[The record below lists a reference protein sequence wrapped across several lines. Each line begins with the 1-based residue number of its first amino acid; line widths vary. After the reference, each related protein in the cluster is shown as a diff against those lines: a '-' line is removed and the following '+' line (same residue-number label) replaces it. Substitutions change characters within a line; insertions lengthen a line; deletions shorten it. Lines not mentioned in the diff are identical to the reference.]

1 MKKIIIM
8 LLLTTISLALT
19 SCSED
24 VGRDVVGETTY
35 IVETTNVAL
44 GGQSEAMRDF
54 YALARDKNADL
65 ASLATYVKYNIGGL
79 PKDEAD
85 EMILVFEAIQVKM
98 LPSIQERFDSIEMQV
113 LFRPYRLRDLRA
125 MDVTGTGVMRELE
138 LLSTMGLQIE
148 QAEGSFFPVINYG
161 FYEWFTPY
169 ASAEVR
175 MYFDLMKA
183 ESDYAPQKDG
193 GLTISWDEVLT
204 RALAFESFVMRY
216 PAGELST
223 RASERFDLYRA
234 LALEGSINT
243 PLFDR
248 NTLEMRQEAVLA
260 YKAFS
265 ETLES
270 KKMLTGFEKMI
281 LEYVASLKESG
292 FIKNEKIAFFI
303 GSNR

>member
-1 MKKIIIM
+1 MKKIITM
-8 LLLTTISLALT
+8 LLLTTVLLAVT
-19 SCSED
+19 SCTED
-24 VGRDVVGETTY
+24 VGREVVGETTY

-54 YALARDKNADL
+54 YALARDEESDL

-79 PKDEAD
+79 PKEQAD
-85 EMILVFEAIQVKM
+85 EMILAFEAIQVKL
-98 LPSIQERFDSIEMQV
+98 LPSIQEKFDSIEMQV

-125 MDVTGTGVMRELE
+125 MDVTGTGVTRELE

-169 ASAEVR
+169 ASSEVR
-175 MYFDLMKA
+175 MFFDLMKV

-193 GLTISWDEVLT
+193 GLTISWEEVLS

-216 PAGELST
+216 PSGELSE
-223 RASERFDLYRA
+223 RATERFEQYRA

-243 PLFDR
+243 SLFDR
-248 NTLEMRQEAVLA
+248 DTLEMRPEAVLA

-265 ETLES
+265 ETLQS
-270 KKMLTGFEKMI
+270 KKMLTGFER
-281 LEYVASLKESG
+281 LVLDYVTSLKESG
-292 FIKNEKIAFFI
+292 FIKNEKIASFI